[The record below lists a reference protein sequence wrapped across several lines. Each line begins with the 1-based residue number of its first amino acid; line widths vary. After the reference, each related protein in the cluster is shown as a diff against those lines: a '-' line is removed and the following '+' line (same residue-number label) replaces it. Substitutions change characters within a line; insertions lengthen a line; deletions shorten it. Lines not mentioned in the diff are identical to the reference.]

1 MSQWLNTKEVSK
13 LVGLSESRLCVL
25 RLDKYNKNANGKRLG
40 SFLPF
45 YKIGS
50 KVVYKKSDVNAFIKK
65 AKIS

>member
-25 RLDKYNKNANGKRLG
+25 RLDKYNKNANGERRG

>member
-25 RLDKYNKNANGKRLG
+25 RLDKYNKDANGKRLG
-40 SFLPF
+40 SFSPF